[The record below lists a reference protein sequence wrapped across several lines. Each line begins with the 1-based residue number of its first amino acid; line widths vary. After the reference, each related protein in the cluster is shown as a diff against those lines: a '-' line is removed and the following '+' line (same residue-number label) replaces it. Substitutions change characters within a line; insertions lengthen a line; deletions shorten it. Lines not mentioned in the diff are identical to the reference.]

1 MVSFV
6 MADPPRTQRGAPSN
20 PDGRFERHRRE
31 EVDDGW
37 WREDDLPPLKTTLEP
52 DRARSVITRNQSP
65 DIPFDRS
72 INPYRG
78 CEHGCIYCYARP
90 THAYLGLSP
99 GLDFETRLFAKPEAG
114 VLLDQELRRPG
125 YRCQPIAI
133 GTNTDPYQPVERR
146 AGIMRAI
153 LGVLAAF
160 AHPVTITTKSAL
172 ILRDRDILAD
182 MARRRLVSV
191 TVSITTLDRDLA
203 RRLEP
208 RAAVP
213 AARLATLK
221 GLADAGIPVA
231 VNVAPVIPGLT
242 DSEMEAILDAAAGN
256 GATAASWLLLRL
268 PFEVS
273 DLFSDWLALHAPNR
287 RDRVLTLLR
296 QCRGGRLNDPRFGHR
311 FAAQGPFAAM
321 LRDRFRIASRKLG
334 LVDRPILRT
343 DLFRPPPRPGD
354 QLSLFG

>member
-1 MVSFV
+1 MLSFA
-6 MADPPRTQRGAPSN
+6 MADHPQAHRGAPSN
-20 PDGRFERHRRE
+20 PDGRFERHCRE

-37 WREDDLPPLKTTLEP
+37 WRDDDLPPLKTTLEP

-114 VLLDQELRRPG
+114 ALLDQELRHPG

-133 GTNTDPYQPVERR
+133 GTNTDPYQPVERQ
-146 AGIMRAI
+146 AAIMRAI
-153 LGVLAAF
+153 LTVLAAF

-172 ILRDRDILAD
+172 ILRDRDILTD
-182 MARRRLVSV
+182 LARRRLVSV

-213 AARLATLK
+213 AARLATLQA
-221 GLADAGIPVA
+221 LAEAGIPVA

-242 DSEMEAILDAAAGN
+242 DPELETILEAAVKH

-268 PFEVS
+268 PYEVG
-273 DLFSDWLALHAPNR
+273 DLFTDWLALHAPHR
-287 RDRVLTLLR
+287 RDRVLSLLR

-334 LVDRPILRT
+334 LADRPILRT
-343 DLFRPPPRPGD
+343 DLFRLPPRPGD

>member
-1 MVSFV
+1 
-6 MADPPRTQRGAPSN
+6 
-20 PDGRFERHRRE
+20 
-31 EVDDGW
+31 
-37 WREDDLPPLKTTLEP
+37 
-52 DRARSVITRNQSP
+52 
-65 DIPFDRS
+65 
-72 INPYRG
+72 
-78 CEHGCIYCYARP
+78 
-90 THAYLGLSP
+90 
-99 GLDFETRLFAKPEAG
+99 LDFETRLFAKPEAG
-114 VLLDQELRRPG
+114 ALLDQELRHPG

-133 GTNTDPYQPVERR
+133 GTNTDPYQPVERQ
-146 AGIMRAI
+146 AAIMRAI
-153 LGVLAAF
+153 LTVLAAF

-172 ILRDRDILAD
+172 ILRDRDILTD
-182 MARRRLVSV
+182 LARRRLVSV

-213 AARLATLK
+213 AARLATLQA
-221 GLADAGIPVA
+221 LAEAGIPVA

-242 DSEMEAILDAAAGN
+242 DPELETILEAAVKH

-268 PFEVS
+268 PYEVG
-273 DLFSDWLALHAPNR
+273 DLFTDWLALHAPHR
-287 RDRVLTLLR
+287 RDRVLSLLR

-334 LVDRPILRT
+334 LADRPILRT
-343 DLFRPPPRPGD
+343 DLFRLPPRPGD